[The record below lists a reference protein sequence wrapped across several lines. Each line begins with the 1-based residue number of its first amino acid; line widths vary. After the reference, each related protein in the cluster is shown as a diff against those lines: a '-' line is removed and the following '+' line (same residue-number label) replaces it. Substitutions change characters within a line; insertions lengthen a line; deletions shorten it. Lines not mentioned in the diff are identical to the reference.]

1 MRKSYDSPS
10 MRVTYDPRKCI
21 HAKRCVEG
29 SPEVFHP
36 GERPWIRPEK
46 SDAGALAATIAQCP
60 TGSLRYE
67 RLGDPPGPAEPIP
80 AEVTIA
86 LQKDGPVFVRG
97 PVPVVDA
104 AGNRW
109 EDAGHRYALCRCGG
123 SANKPYC
130 ENTHLTMGF
139 EG

>member
-1 MRKSYDSPS
+1 MRKSYDSPTI
-10 MRVTYDPRKCI
+10 RVTYDPRKCI

-29 SPEVFHP
+29 SPDVFKP
-36 GERPWIRPEK
+36 KDRPWIQPENG
-46 SDAGALAATIAQCP
+46 DADAIAATVARCP

-67 RLGDPPGPAEPIP
+67 RRDGGPAETIP
-80 AEVTIA
+80 TEIVLS
-86 LQKDGPVFVRG
+86 LQKDGPLYVRG
-97 PVPVVDA
+97 PVPIVDA

-123 SANKPYC
+123 SGNKPYC
-130 ENTHLTMGF
+130 DNTHLTMGF

>member
-1 MRKSYDSPS
+1 MRKAYDSPTI
-10 MRVTYDPRKCI
+10 RVTFDPRKCI

-29 SPEVFHP
+29 SPEVFKP
-36 GERPWIRPEK
+36 KDRPWIQPENA
-46 SDAGALAATIAQCP
+46 DAAAIAATVAQCP
-60 TGSLRYE
+60 TGALRYE
-67 RLGDPPGPAEPIP
+67 RLDGGPAEPLP
-80 AEVTIA
+80 TETAIA
-86 LQKDGPVFVRG
+86 LQKDGPIYVRG

-123 SANKPYC
+123 SGNKPYC
-130 ENTHLTMGF
+130 DNTHLTMGF

>member
-1 MRKSYDSPS
+1 MRKSYPS
-10 MRVTYDPRKCI
+10 KDIVVTYDPRKCI

-29 SPEVFHP
+29 SPAVFKP
-36 GERPWIRPEK
+36 GERPWIQPEGA
-46 SDAGALAATIAQCP
+46 DADALAATVAQCP

-67 RLGDPPGPAEPIP
+67 RLDGGPAESVPTETVIT
-80 AEVTIA
+80 A
-86 LQKDGPVFVRG
+86 QKDGPAFVHG
-97 PVPVVDA
+97 PAPLVDA

-123 SANKPYC
+123 SGNKPYC
-130 ENTHLTMGF
+130 DNTHLTMGF